1 MTTVQVVEARHVKP
15 GQFVRDPTDGRTLKV
30 LTSGVDDRTASATVW
45 EIVAYAEG
53 RPTRRFY
60 TGPAAA
66 VEVVE

>member
-1 MTTVQVVEARHVKP
+1 MTVDVIEARQVEP
-15 GQFVRDPTDGRTLKV
+15 GQSIRDPADGATLKV
-30 LTSGVDDRTASATVW
+30 LTSGVDDRTASATSW

-60 TGPAAA
+60 TDPGAA